1 MALTY
6 SEVVQSDKDA
16 DFRSPS
22 EPLSPTFSSSPMPFL
37 PSVKSSF
44 TPLSADDGDLSP
56 GFERGEKEMIRNI
69 EKASSL
75 DGKGILST
83 ATNAENNHHKITTQ
97 ATTAV
102 ETGNS
107 HEHEPSAPDSACPP
121 PPTNPSAGL
130 DSGGCGRERDLASKP
145 ESPKVFSGRWWDRG
159 QVRDPSVLASP
170 GYTPKSPTD
179 DGQGGQKREGEPQQP
194 LITHP
199 KPIICTAST
208 KSVSLRHPTPDPN
221 RRSST
226 YASNIAQL
234 EATAER
240 LSLTSSIE
248 DAIRDLNEEQKRVD
262 SRRSSIL
269 TASIGSIPEAHEPVS
284 FTRQVSGAS
293 SILETNTAARQG
305 GYSPAAF
312 VLSPNNSLLSNS
324 TRLRSGSNPL
334 PRPDLD
340 SETLLSRHGPG
351 KSSVRSVKSAIK
363 PTLTHID
370 EMEPTTLTAAAM
382 DAADKLPKVPD
393 EDGATL
399 GMPQMGDRDPT
410 SNAHQYGDSSTLD
423 YWDQAVADVQ
433 RESENN
439 NNNNNNN
446 SNNNR
451 PPTPTGST
459 GTDEQAEGAF
469 ADFDG
474 AHCSPDADFEDVPFN
489 SFEQGLMGSTPLLPQ
504 AGHEYPNQSRPAVP
518 RPLLE
523 TTERPKSYLDPE
535 TGNTMLYYP
544 ARVPLMLNLPG
555 KLSKK
560 PKSEVRNVRRSQIL
574 SAMPEANRQSGAAW
588 LPEIQ
593 TEHLLGS
600 FGSKSDLSASQRQVE
615 QEADHSMLPHLD
627 EQGQTHPRPSTDLEE
642 KRKSRMSV
650 LDTQKRLSQLPN
662 LESLPPQ
669 LRASAFFD
677 LPSESPSNVELKD
690 GSAMATLDSIL
701 DASAKAPVSAFT
713 DHAFAGSLGTE
724 VYGVDKK
731 RKSHLKMAS
740 DATGN
745 ILEPKKRS
753 PFLHLRKP
761 SAFSRHSDSK
771 DDKRDTLAASEKS
784 RSLKNDDD
792 DEKERLSST
801 MDGGPVQEGDQ
812 EEGEEVMYDG
822 PPTTLLAELQMRKQQ
837 QKMRTRAPAQT
848 HPNGLHSTLLELD
861 TVAEVERR
869 ARIGKKVNLAWE
881 APSAH
886 GADDSE
892 DDETPLGLL
901 MAKKGHGNNIVA
913 ALAEVNRPPGLMER
927 KEMEE
932 NEPLSRRRARLQG
945 HETGPISRQSRMTLN
960 PGSHMVSSGLRTP
973 SPRLQVHT
981 PEGNEN
987 ENETLGER
995 MRRLR
1000 AREEAE
1006 NPLPRARP
1014 VSAAFSTELLGHL
1027 GDAFK
1032 EDEPDAK
1039 SKENAKG
1046 KRGSQAPEEEE
1057 TLGQRRRRLQA
1068 EREAREREMGS
1079 GTPLAAGTAAA
1090 ATSLDAPPSLK
1101 QRHSMADVLGANTR
1115 TVIGNPR
1122 AEMDRTRQ
1130 EENAR
1135 YRSDQDHKLAAFRSQ
1150 IPKDL
1155 SSPNPNGA
1163 GGYMAGRFNDGN
1175 AGGLGQPRTSTAMGT
1190 YATTGLN
1197 PPGMGSVGMNRG
1209 LLGNAYSVGGG
1220 APGYSGIAGPNHGAP
1235 MPMPMAGAQ
1244 RPVQPPAQMD
1254 MVERWRQSVWP

>member
-1 MALTY
+1 M
-6 SEVVQSDKDA
+6 
-16 DFRSPS
+16 
-22 EPLSPTFSSSPMPFL
+22 
-37 PSVKSSF
+37 
-44 TPLSADDGDLSP
+44 DDYDLSP
-56 GFERGEKEMIRNI
+56 GFDGGEKEMMRNM

-83 ATNAENNHHKITTQ
+83 ATNAENNH
-97 ATTAV
+97 
-102 ETGNS
+102 N
-107 HEHEPSAPDSACPP
+107 D
-121 PPTNPSAGL
+121 
-130 DSGGCGRERDLASKP
+130 GRE
-145 ESPKVFSGRWWDRG
+145 E
-159 QVRDPSVLASP
+159 QN
-170 GYTPKSPTD
+170 
-179 DGQGGQKREGEPQQP
+179 REGEPQQP
-194 LITHP
+194 LIVHP
-199 KPIICTAST
+199 KPLICTAST

-248 DAIRDLNEEQKRVD
+248 DAIRDLHEEQKRVD

-269 TASIGSIPEAHEPVS
+269 AASIGSILEAREPVS

-334 PRPDLD
+334 SRPDLD

-351 KSSVRSVKSAIK
+351 KSSVRSAKSAIK

-393 EDGATL
+393 EDGATRRML
-399 GMPQMGDRDPT
+399 QRDDHDPT
-410 SNAHQYGDSSTLD
+410 SNAGQYGDSGALD

-439 NNNNNNN
+439 NNNNN
-446 SNNNR
+446 R

-459 GTDEQAEGAF
+459 GTYEQAEGAF

-474 AHCSPDADFEDVPFN
+474 AHCSPDADFEDVPFH

-504 AGHEYPNQSRPAVP
+504 AGHEYPDQSRPAVP

-544 ARVPLMLNLPG
+544 ARVPVMLNLPG

-560 PKSEVRNVRRSQIL
+560 PKSEVRNVRRSEIL

-600 FGSKSDLSASQRQVE
+600 FGSKSDFSASHRQVG
-615 QEADHSMLPHLD
+615 QEGEHSMLPHPD
-627 EQGQTHPRPSTDLEE
+627 EHGQAQPRPSTDLEE

-650 LDTQKRLSQLPN
+650 LDTQKRMSQLPN

-677 LPSESPSNVELKD
+677 LPSESPNIELKD

-724 VYGVDKK
+724 VYGLDRK
-731 RKSHLKMAS
+731 RKSHLQKAG
-740 DATGN
+740 DATSN

-753 PFLHLRKP
+753 SFLHLRKP

-771 DDKRDTLAASEKS
+771 DDKRDTLEASEKS
-784 RSLKNDDD
+784 RSLKNDEG
-792 DEKERLSST
+792 DERERLSST
-801 MDGGPVQEGDQ
+801 IDDGPVQEGEQ
-812 EEGEEVMYDG
+812 EEGEEMMYDG

-861 TVAEVERR
+861 TVAELERR

-881 APSAH
+881 APSAD

-901 MAKKGHGNNIVA
+901 MAKKGHGNDIVA
-913 ALAEVNRPPGLMER
+913 ALAEVNRPPGLMEQ

-945 HETGPISRQSRMTLN
+945 HETGPTHRQSRMTLN
-960 PGSHMVSSGLRTP
+960 PGSRMVGGGLRTP

-1014 VSAAFSTELLGHL
+1014 VSAAFSTELLSQL

-1046 KRGSQAPEEEE
+1046 KRESRAPEEEE

-1079 GTPLAAGTAAA
+1079 SIPLATGTAA

-1122 AEMDRTRQ
+1122 AEMDRTMQ

-1150 IPKDL
+1150 IPKNI

-1175 AGGLGQPRTSTAMGT
+1175 AGGLGQPRTSTAMGA
-1190 YATTGLN
+1190 YATTGPN
-1197 PPGMGSVGMNRG
+1197 SPGMGGVGMNRG

-1220 APGYSGIAGPNHGAP
+1220 APGYGGIVGPNHGAP
-1235 MPMPMAGAQ
+1235 LPMPMAGAYAMPVQ
-1244 RPVQPPAQMD
+1244 RPVQAPAQMD

>member
-1 MALTY
+1 MDY
-6 SEVVQSDKDA
+6 GE
-16 DFRSPS
+16 
-22 EPLSPTFSSSPMPFL
+22 
-37 PSVKSSF
+37 
-44 TPLSADDGDLSP
+44 LSP
-56 GFERGEKEMIRNI
+56 GYDHGEKETIRNI
-69 EKASSL
+69 ENASSL

-83 ATNAENNHHKITTQ
+83 ATNAENNHNNSTAR

-107 HEHEPSAPDSACPP
+107 RKYEPSAPDGACQPSS
-121 PPTNPSAGL
+121 TNLKRGNPSAGL
-130 DSGGCGRERDLASKP
+130 DSGGCGREQDLASKP
-145 ESPKVFSGRWWDRG
+145 ESPKLFSGRRWDRG

-170 GYTPKSPTD
+170 GYTPKSPTY
-179 DGQGGQKREGEPQQP
+179 DGQEEQKREGEPQQP
-194 LITHP
+194 LIVHP
-199 KPIICTAST
+199 KPIIRTAST

-269 TASIGSIPEAHEPVS
+269 AASIGSIPEAHEPVS
-284 FTRQVSGAS
+284 FTRQVSSAS

-334 PRPDLD
+334 SRPDLD

-393 EDGATL
+393 EDGAPL
-399 GMPQMGDRDPT
+399 GIHQMNNHDLT
-410 SNAHQYGDSSTLD
+410 SNARQYGDSSALD

-433 RESENN
+433 RESGYNN
-439 NNNNNNN
+439 ND
-446 SNNNR
+446 R

-459 GTDEQAEGAF
+459 GTYEQAEGAF

-474 AHCSPDADFEDVPFN
+474 AHCSPDADFEDVPFH

-504 AGHEYPNQSRPAVP
+504 AGHEYPDQSRPAIP

-544 ARVPLMLNLPG
+544 ARVPVMLNLPG

-560 PKSEVRNVRRSQIL
+560 PKSEVRNVRRSQII
-574 SAMPEANRQSGAAW
+574 SAMPEANRQSGATW

-600 FGSKSDLSASQRQVE
+600 FGSKSDFSASQRQVG
-615 QEADHSMLPHLD
+615 QEAEHSMPPLLD
-627 EQGQTHPRPSTDLEE
+627 EQGQAHPRSSADLEE
-642 KRKSRMSV
+642 KRKSRMAV
-650 LDTQKRLSQLPN
+650 LDTQKRMSQVPN
-662 LESLPPQ
+662 LERLPPQ

-677 LPSESPSNVELKD
+677 LPSESPSNIELKD

-731 RKSHLKMAS
+731 RSSHLKKAS
-740 DATGN
+740 DATN
-745 ILEPKKRS
+745 NTLEPKKRS
-753 PFLHLRKP
+753 SFLHLRKP

-784 RSLKNDDD
+784 RSLKNDEE
-792 DEKERLSST
+792 DEKERLSSAT
-801 MDGGPVQEGDQ
+801 DGGPAQEGDQ
-812 EEGEEVMYDG
+812 EEGEEMMYGG

-848 HPNGLHSTLLELD
+848 HPQGLHSTLLELD
-861 TVAEVERR
+861 TVAELERR

-881 APSAH
+881 APSAD

-892 DDETPLGLL
+892 DDDTPLGLL
-901 MAKKGHGNNIVA
+901 MAKKGHGDDIVA

-945 HETGPISRQSRMTLN
+945 HETGLTNRQSRMTLN
-960 PGSHMVSSGLRTP
+960 PGSRMVGGGLRTP

-981 PEGNEN
+981 PEGNEY

-1000 AREEAE
+1000 AREEAA
-1006 NPLPRARP
+1006 NPLPQARP
-1014 VSAAFSTELLGHL
+1014 VSAAFSSELLSQL

-1046 KRGSQAPEEEE
+1046 KRESQAPEEEE

-1079 GTPLAAGTAAA
+1079 STPLATGTAA
-1090 ATSLDAPPSLK
+1090 ATSLDAPSPLK

-1130 EENAR
+1130 EEDAR

-1150 IPKDL
+1150 IPKNL
-1155 SSPNPNGA
+1155 SSPNLKGA

-1175 AGGLGQPRTSTAMGT
+1175 AGGLGQPRTSTAMGA
-1190 YATTGLN
+1190 YATTGPN
-1197 PPGMGSVGMNRG
+1197 PPGMGGVGMNRG

-1220 APGYSGIAGPNHGAP
+1220 APGYGGIAGPNHGAP
-1235 MPMPMAGAQ
+1235 MPMAMAGAYAMPMQ

>member
-1 MALTY
+1 M
-6 SEVVQSDKDA
+6 
-16 DFRSPS
+16 
-22 EPLSPTFSSSPMPFL
+22 
-37 PSVKSSF
+37 
-44 TPLSADDGDLSP
+44 DDGDLSP
-56 GFERGEKEMIRNI
+56 GFDRSEKEMMRSIDN
-69 EKASSL
+69 ASSQ
-75 DGKGILST
+75 DGKGVLSS
-83 ATNAENNHHKITTQ
+83 ATNAENNHNNNNTAR
-97 ATTAV
+97 ATMAV
-102 ETGNS
+102 ETGNY
-107 HEHEPSAPDSACPP
+107 HEYEPSAPDGACPP
-121 PPTNPSAGL
+121 LTNPKRDSRSAGL
-130 DSGGCGRERDLASKP
+130 DSGCGRERDLASKP
-145 ESPKVFSGRWWDRG
+145 ESPRVFSGRRWDRS
-159 QVRDPSVLASP
+159 QARDPSVLSSP
-170 GYTPKSPTD
+170 GFTPISPTD
-179 DGQGGQKREGEPQQP
+179 DGQYEQKREGQPQQQ
-194 LITHP
+194 LIVHP
-199 KPIICTAST
+199 KPIICTAPT

-221 RRSST
+221 RRSSS

-269 TASIGSIPEAHEPVS
+269 AASIGSIPETHEPPS

-324 TRLRSGSNPL
+324 ARLRSGSNPL
-334 PRPDLD
+334 SRPDLD

-351 KSSVRSVKSAIK
+351 KSSVRSAKSAIK

-382 DAADKLPKVPD
+382 DAADNLPKVPD
-393 EDGATL
+393 EDDATL
-399 GMPQMGDRDPT
+399 RIPQMDDHDLAP
-410 SNAHQYGDSSTLD
+410 NARQYGDSSALD
-423 YWDQAVADVQ
+423 YWDQAVADAQ
-433 RESENN
+433 RESEYNN
-439 NNNNNNN
+439 NN
-446 SNNNR
+446 NNNR

-459 GTDEQAEGAF
+459 GTFDQAEGAF

-489 SFEQGLMGSTPLLPQ
+489 SFEQGLIGSTPLLPQ
-504 AGHEYPNQSRPAVP
+504 AGHEYPDQSRPAVP

-523 TTERPKSYLDPE
+523 TIERPKSYLDPE

-544 ARVPLMLNLPG
+544 ARVPVMLNLPG

-574 SAMPEANRQSGAAW
+574 SAMPEANRQSGATW

-600 FGSKSDLSASQRQVE
+600 FGSKSSDFSASQRQAG
-615 QEADHSMLPHLD
+615 QEAEHSVLPHPD
-627 EQGQTHPRPSTDLEE
+627 EQGQAHPRPSTDLEE

-650 LDTQKRLSQLPN
+650 LDTQKRMSQLPN

-677 LPSESPSNVELKD
+677 LPSESPSNIELKD

-731 RKSHLKMAS
+731 RKSHLKKAS
-740 DATGN
+740 DATSN
-745 ILEPKKRS
+745 VLEPKKRS
-753 PFLHLRKP
+753 SFLHLRKS
-761 SAFSRHSDSK
+761 SALSRHSDSK
-771 DDKRDTLAASEKS
+771 DDKRDTLATSEKS
-784 RSLKNDDD
+784 RSLNSDEE
-792 DEKERLSST
+792 DEKERLSSAI
-801 MDGGPVQEGDQ
+801 DGGPVQEGDQ
-812 EEGEEVMYDG
+812 EEGEEMMYDG
-822 PPTTLLAELQMRKQQ
+822 PPTTLLAELQMRKRQ

-881 APSAH
+881 APSAD

-901 MAKKGHGNNIVA
+901 MAKKGHGDNIVA
-913 ALAEVNRPPGLMER
+913 ALAEVNRPPGLMEQ

-945 HETGPISRQSRMTLN
+945 HETGPINRQSRMTLN
-960 PGSHMVSSGLRTP
+960 PGSRMVGGGLRTP

-981 PEGNEN
+981 PEANEN

-1014 VSAAFSTELLGHL
+1014 VSAAFSTELLSQL

-1046 KRGSQAPEEEE
+1046 KREPQAPEEEE

-1079 GTPLAAGTAAA
+1079 STSLTTGTAT
-1090 ATSLDAPPSLK
+1090 ATSLDVPPPLK

-1122 AEMDRTRQ
+1122 AEMDRIRQ

-1150 IPKDL
+1150 IPKNL
-1155 SSPNPNGA
+1155 STPHLNGA

-1175 AGGLGQPRTSTAMGT
+1175 AGGLGQPRTSTAMGA
-1190 YATTGLN
+1190 YATTGPN
-1197 PPGMGSVGMNRG
+1197 PPGMGGVGMNRG
-1209 LLGNAYSVGGG
+1209 LLGNAYSVGG
-1220 APGYSGIAGPNHGAP
+1220 APGYGGMAGPNHGAP
-1235 MPMPMAGAQ
+1235 MPMAGAYAMPVQ

>member
-1 MALTY
+1 M
-6 SEVVQSDKDA
+6 
-16 DFRSPS
+16 
-22 EPLSPTFSSSPMPFL
+22 
-37 PSVKSSF
+37 
-44 TPLSADDGDLSP
+44 DDGDLSP
-56 GFERGEKEMIRNI
+56 GFAHGEKGTIRDI
-69 EKASSL
+69 EKTSSL

-83 ATNAENNHHKITTQ
+83 ATNAENSHNNNTAR
-97 ATTAV
+97 ATAAV

-107 HEHEPSAPDSACPP
+107 HEHEPSAPDGACPP
-121 PPTNPSAGL
+121 SSTNPKRDNPSAGL
-130 DSGGCGRERDLASKP
+130 DSGGYRRERDLASKP
-145 ESPKVFSGRWWDRG
+145 ESPKVFSGRRWDRG
-159 QVRDPSVLASP
+159 QVLDPSVLASP
-170 GYTPKSPTD
+170 RYTPKSPTD
-179 DGQGGQKREGEPQQP
+179 DGQEEQKREGELQQP
-194 LITHP
+194 LIVHP

-226 YASNIAQL
+226 YATNIAQL

-248 DAIRDLNEEQKRVD
+248 DAIRDLHEEQKRVD

-269 TASIGSIPEAHEPVS
+269 AASIRSIPEAHEPVS
-284 FTRQVSGAS
+284 FTRQVSGGS

-312 VLSPNNSLLSNS
+312 VLSPTNSLLSNS

-334 PRPDLD
+334 SRPDLD
-340 SETLLSRHGPG
+340 SEILLSRHGPG

-393 EDGATL
+393 EDGATRRIL
-399 GMPQMGDRDPT
+399 QMDDHEPT
-410 SNAHQYGDSSTLD
+410 SNARQHGDSSALD

-433 RESENN
+433 REYENN
-439 NNNNNNN
+439 N
-446 SNNNR
+446 NNNR

-459 GTDEQAEGAF
+459 GTYDQAEGAF

-504 AGHEYPNQSRPAVP
+504 AGHEYPDQSRPAVP

-544 ARVPLMLNLPG
+544 ARVPVMLNLPG

-600 FGSKSDLSASQRQVE
+600 FGSKSDLSASQHQVG
-615 QEADHSMLPHLD
+615 QEAEHSMLPHPD
-627 EQGQTHPRPSTDLEE
+627 EHDQAHPQPSTDLEE

-650 LDTQKRLSQLPN
+650 LDTQKRMSQLPN

-677 LPSESPSNVELKD
+677 LPSESPSNIELKD

-713 DHAFAGSLGTE
+713 DHVFAGSLGTE
-724 VYGVDKK
+724 VYGVDGK
-731 RKSHLKMAS
+731 RKSRLQKAS
-740 DATGN
+740 DAISN
-745 ILEPKKRS
+745 IPDPKKRS
-753 PFLHLRKP
+753 SFLHLRKP

-784 RSLKNDDD
+784 RSLKNDEE
-792 DEKERLSST
+792 DEKERLSNT
-801 MDGGPVQEGDQ
+801 IDGGPVQEEDQ
-812 EEGEEVMYDG
+812 EEGEEMMYDG

-848 HPNGLHSTLLELD
+848 HPKGLHSTLLELD
-861 TVAEVERR
+861 TVAELERR

-881 APSAH
+881 APSAD

-901 MAKKGHGNNIVA
+901 MAKKGHGNDIVA
-913 ALAEVNRPPGLMER
+913 ALAEVNRPPGLMEQ

-945 HETGPISRQSRMTLN
+945 HETGPTNRQSRMTLN
-960 PGSHMVSSGLRTP
+960 PGSRMVGGGLRTP

-1014 VSAAFSTELLGHL
+1014 VSAAFSTELLSQL

-1046 KRGSQAPEEEE
+1046 KRESQAPEEEE

-1079 GTPLAAGTAAA
+1079 STPLAAGTAA

-1101 QRHSMADVLGANTR
+1101 QRHSMADVLSANTR

-1122 AEMDRTRQ
+1122 AEMDRARQ

-1150 IPKDL
+1150 IPKNL
-1155 SSPNPNGA
+1155 SSPNPNST

-1175 AGGLGQPRTSTAMGT
+1175 AGGLGQPRTSTAMGA
-1190 YATTGLN
+1190 YATTGPN
-1197 PPGMGSVGMNRG
+1197 SPGMGGVGMNRG

-1220 APGYSGIAGPNHGAP
+1220 APGYGGIAGPNHGAP
-1235 MPMPMAGAQ
+1235 MPMTMAGAYAMPVQ

>member
-1 MALTY
+1 M
-6 SEVVQSDKDA
+6 
-16 DFRSPS
+16 
-22 EPLSPTFSSSPMPFL
+22 
-37 PSVKSSF
+37 
-44 TPLSADDGDLSP
+44 DDGDLSP
-56 GFERGEKEMIRNI
+56 GIDRSEKERISNI
-69 EKASSL
+69 ENASSQ
-75 DGKGILST
+75 DGKGVLGT
-83 ATNAENNHHKITTQ
+83 ATDAENNHSNNTAR
-97 ATTAV
+97 ATMAV
-102 ETGNS
+102 ETSNY
-107 HEHEPSAPDSACPP
+107 HKYEPRAPDAACPP
-121 PPTNPSAGL
+121 SSTNPKRDNSSAGL
-130 DSGGCGRERDLASKP
+130 DSVGCGRGRDLASKP
-145 ESPKVFSGRWWDRG
+145 ESPIIFSGHRRDGG

-179 DGQGGQKREGEPQQP
+179 DGHEDQKREGQPQQP
-194 LITHP
+194 LIVHP
-199 KPIICTAST
+199 KPIVRTAST

-248 DAIRDLNEEQKRVD
+248 DAIRGLNEEQKRVD

-269 TASIGSIPEAHEPVS
+269 AASIGSIPEADEPVP

-334 PRPDLD
+334 SRPDLD

-351 KSSVRSVKSAIK
+351 KTSVRSAKSAIK

-370 EMEPTTLTAAAM
+370 EIEPTTLTAAAM

-399 GMPQMGDRDPT
+399 RMLQTDDRDLA
-410 SNAHQYGDSSTLD
+410 SNTRQYGDSGALD
-423 YWDQAVADVQ
+423 YWDQAVADAQ
-433 RESENN
+433 RESEYNN
-439 NNNNNNN
+439 NADNH
-446 SNNNR
+446 NNNR
-451 PPTPTGST
+451 PLTPTGST
-459 GTDEQAEGAF
+459 GTYDQAEGAF

-489 SFEQGLMGSTPLLPQ
+489 SFEQGPMGSTPLLPQ
-504 AGHEYPNQSRPAVP
+504 AGHEYPDHSRPAVP
-518 RPLLE
+518 RTLLE

-544 ARVPLMLNLPG
+544 ARVPMMLNLPG

-574 SAMPEANRQSGAAW
+574 SAMPEANRQSGAPW

-600 FGSKSDLSASQRQVE
+600 FGSKSDFSASQAKVE
-615 QEADHSMLPHLD
+615 QEAEHSVPPHLD
-627 EQGQTHPRPSTDLEE
+627 EQGKSHPRPSTDLEE

-650 LDTQKRLSQLPN
+650 LDTQKRMSQLPN

-677 LPSESPSNVELKD
+677 LPSESPSNIELKD

-713 DHAFAGSLGTE
+713 DHVFAGSAGTE
-724 VYGVDKK
+724 VYRVDKK
-731 RKSHLKMAS
+731 RTSHLKKAS
-740 DATGN
+740 DATSN
-745 ILEPKKRS
+745 VLEPKKRS
-753 PFLHLRKP
+753 SFLHLRKP

-771 DDKRDTLAASEKS
+771 DDKRDASEKS
-784 RSLKNDDD
+784 RSLKNDEGDENERPSSAIDD
-792 DEKERLSST
+792 
-801 MDGGPVQEGDQ
+801 GPVQEGDQ
-812 EEGEEVMYDG
+812 EEDEEMIYDG
-822 PPTTLLAELQMRKQQ
+822 PPTTLLAELQMRKRQ

-861 TVAEVERR
+861 TVAELERR
-869 ARIGKKVNLAWE
+869 ARLGKKVNLAWE
-881 APSAH
+881 APSAD

-901 MAKKGHGNNIVA
+901 MAKKGHGDNIVA
-913 ALAEVNRPPGLMER
+913 ALAEVNRPPGLMEQ

-945 HETGPISRQSRMTLN
+945 HGAGPTHRPSRMTLH
-960 PGSHMVSSGLRTP
+960 PGSGMVGGGLRTP

-1014 VSAAFSTELLGHL
+1014 VSEAFSTELLSQL

-1032 EDEPDAK
+1032 EDEPDTK

-1046 KRGSQAPEEEE
+1046 KRESQAPEEEE

-1079 GTPLAAGTAAA
+1079 STSLASGTAAV
-1090 ATSLDAPPSLK
+1090 TSLDVPPALK

-1115 TVIGNPR
+1115 AAIRNPR

-1135 YRSDQDHKLAAFRSQ
+1135 YRSDQDLKLAAFRSQ
-1150 IPKDL
+1150 IPKNL
-1155 SSPNPNGA
+1155 GLPNPNVA
-1163 GGYMAGRFNDGN
+1163 GGFMAGRFNDGN
-1175 AGGLGQPRTSTAMGT
+1175 AGGLGQPRASAAMGA
-1190 YATTGLN
+1190 YATTSPNPLN
-1197 PPGMGSVGMNRG
+1197 TGGVGMNRG
-1209 LLGNAYSVGGG
+1209 LLGNAYAVGGG
-1220 APGYSGIAGPNHGAP
+1220 APGYGGMAGPNYGAP
-1235 MPMPMAGAQ
+1235 MPMPMAGAGAGAYAMPVQ

>member
-1 MALTY
+1 M
-6 SEVVQSDKDA
+6 
-16 DFRSPS
+16 
-22 EPLSPTFSSSPMPFL
+22 
-37 PSVKSSF
+37 
-44 TPLSADDGDLSP
+44 DDGDLSP
-56 GFERGEKEMIRNI
+56 EIDRSEKEVIGNI
-69 EKASSL
+69 ENASSQ
-75 DGKGILST
+75 DGKGVLGT
-83 ATNAENNHHKITTQ
+83 ATDAENNHSKNAAR
-97 ATTAV
+97 ATMAV
-102 ETGNS
+102 ETGNC
-107 HEHEPSAPDSACPP
+107 HEYEASAPDGACPP
-121 PPTNPSAGL
+121 SSTNPKGDNPSAGL
-130 DSGGCGRERDLASKP
+130 DPVGCGRERGLASKP
-145 ESPKVFSGRWWDRG
+145 ESPIVFSSHRRDRR

-179 DGQGGQKREGEPQQP
+179 DGHEEQKREGQQPQQP
-194 LITHP
+194 SIVHP
-199 KPIICTAST
+199 KPIVRTAST

-269 TASIGSIPEAHEPVS
+269 AASIGSIPEADEPAP

-334 PRPDLD
+334 SRPDLD

-382 DAADKLPKVPD
+382 DAADKLPRVPD
-393 EDGATL
+393 ENGAAL
-399 GMPQMGDRDPT
+399 RMPQTDDRDLAP
-410 SNAHQYGDSSTLD
+410 NARQYGGSSALD
-423 YWDQAVADVQ
+423 YWDQAVADAQ
-433 RESENN
+433 RESEYNN
-439 NNNNNNN
+439 H
-446 SNNNR
+446 NNNR

-459 GTDEQAEGAF
+459 GTSEQAEGAF

-489 SFEQGLMGSTPLLPQ
+489 SFEQGLVGSTPLLAQ
-504 AGHEYPNQSRPAVP
+504 AGHEYPDHSRPAVP
-518 RPLLE
+518 RTLLE

-544 ARVPLMLNLPG
+544 ARVPMMLNLPG

-574 SAMPEANRQSGAAW
+574 SAMPEANRQSGATW

-593 TEHLLGS
+593 TERLLGS
-600 FGSKSDLSASQRQVE
+600 FGSKSDFSASQPRAGQGAE
-615 QEADHSMLPHLD
+615 HSVPPHPD
-627 EQGQTHPRPSTDLEE
+627 EQGKSPPRPSADPEE

-650 LDTQKRLSQLPN
+650 LDTQKQMSQLPN

-677 LPSESPSNVELKD
+677 LPSESPSNIELKD

-724 VYGVDKK
+724 IYGVDKK
-731 RKSHLKMAS
+731 RNSHLKKAS
-740 DATGN
+740 DATIN
-745 ILEPKKRS
+745 VLEPKKRS
-753 PFLHLRKP
+753 SFLHLRKP

-771 DDKRDTLAASEKS
+771 DDKRNTLAASERS
-784 RSLKNDDD
+784 RSLKNDEE
-792 DEKERLSST
+792 DENERLSSAT
-801 MDGGPVQEGDQ
+801 DDGPVQEGDQ
-812 EEGEEVMYDG
+812 EEGEEIMYDG
-822 PPTTLLAELQMRKQQ
+822 PPTTLLAELQMRKRQ

-861 TVAEVERR
+861 TVAELERR
-869 ARIGKKVNLAWE
+869 ARLGKKVNLAWE
-881 APSAH
+881 APSAD

-901 MAKKGHGNNIVA
+901 MAKKGHGDNIVA
-913 ALAEVNRPPGLMER
+913 ALAEVNRPPGLMEQ

-945 HETGPISRQSRMTLN
+945 HGTGPTNRPSGMTLH
-960 PGSHMVSSGLRTP
+960 PGSGMVGGGLRTP

-1014 VSAAFSTELLGHL
+1014 VSAAFSTELLGQL

-1032 EDEPDAK
+1032 EDEPDTK
-1039 SKENAKG
+1039 SKEDAKG
-1046 KRGSQAPEEEE
+1046 KRESQAPEEEE

-1079 GTPLAAGTAAA
+1079 GTSLTLGTAAA
-1090 ATSLDAPPSLK
+1090 TGLDVPPPLK

-1115 TVIGNPR
+1115 AMIRNPH

-1150 IPKDL
+1150 IPKNL
-1155 SSPNPNGA
+1155 SSPNLNGA

-1175 AGGLGQPRTSTAMGT
+1175 AGGLGQPRTSAAMGA
-1190 YATTGLN
+1190 YPTTGPN
-1197 PPGMGSVGMNRG
+1197 PPSMGGVGMNRG
-1209 LLGNAYSVGGG
+1209 LLGNAYAVGGG
-1220 APGYSGIAGPNHGAP
+1220 APGYGGMAGPNYAA
-1235 MPMPMAGAQ
+1235 PMPMAGAYAMPVQ

-1254 MVERWRQSVWP
+1254 MVEKWRQSVWP